1 MRVCGYVCKYVR
13 VARRALG
20 CCLICDFHSDS
31 TLFRCCCYF
40 FTAATA
46 AAAVVFV
53 AFSVIIVDVRSLKLE
68 LMCRSSVGVVLLS
81 G

>member
-1 MRVCGYVCKYVR
+1 MFVDMCKYVR

-31 TLFRCCCYF
+31 TLFSLCCCYF
-40 FTAATA
+40 FAATA
-46 AAAVVFV
+46 VVVV
-53 AFSVIIVDVRSLKLE
+53 ATFLVIIVDVRSLKLE
-68 LMCRSSVGVVLLS
+68 LMCISSVGVVLLS